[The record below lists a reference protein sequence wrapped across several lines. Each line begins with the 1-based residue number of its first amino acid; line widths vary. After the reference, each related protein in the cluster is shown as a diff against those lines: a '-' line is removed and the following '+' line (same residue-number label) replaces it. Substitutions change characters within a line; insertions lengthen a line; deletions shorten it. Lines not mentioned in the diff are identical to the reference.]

1 MKSYNFC
8 PECGKSL
15 ENDSNICPNCG
26 FKIISELKEHAST
39 INEQIRREPV
49 LIPKI
54 TQKAKPLKKRMGFLS
69 WILLIIGAII
79 GLYALFTP
87 AGTIK
92 VGDIFSWD
100 MWMFGYNRVY
110 DWEVGLDTFWTL
122 NEDLLGV
129 SIVSTIFVIVGNILA
144 VVSAGSLIIKGNHTS
159 YLAIIA
165 PVILIGSA
173 LFYLAAYQVLMFFST
188 GESFWSL
195 INPSFAIWGQFLAAV
210 IMVSGFFISRSSPE
224 YIKPLDKELHQEKV
238 YNMLKTIIKTK
249 NLQEHEKS
257 NLEKE
262 LELISLRLKGVALL
276 KRKIESLIREKQVY
290 MRLEESEYEEALKYF
305 QHALDLSSTSQYEI
319 LKNDLYLVNK
329 IIEQQDTRIALNY
342 LEEISNHTTIL
353 LGEILKKISF
363 KGRSKL

>member
-100 MWMFGYNRVY
+100 MW
-110 DWEVGLDTFWTL
+110 
-122 NEDLLGV
+122 
-129 SIVSTIFVIVGNILA
+129 
-144 VVSAGSLIIKGNHTS
+144 
-159 YLAIIA
+159 
-165 PVILIGSA
+165 
-173 LFYLAAYQVLMFFST
+173 
-188 GESFWSL
+188 
-195 INPSFAIWGQFLAAV
+195 
-210 IMVSGFFISRSSPE
+210 
-224 YIKPLDKELHQEKV
+224 
-238 YNMLKTIIKTK
+238 
-249 NLQEHEKS
+249 
-257 NLEKE
+257 
-262 LELISLRLKGVALL
+262 
-276 KRKIESLIREKQVY
+276 
-290 MRLEESEYEEALKYF
+290 
-305 QHALDLSSTSQYEI
+305 
-319 LKNDLYLVNK
+319 
-329 IIEQQDTRIALNY
+329 
-342 LEEISNHTTIL
+342 
-353 LGEILKKISF
+353 
-363 KGRSKL
+363 